1 MLLRVNNLIRTNLKI
16 FFHQTFNYDFILN
29 IIVITKLIYLT
40 QLTVDLNYSINDTH
54 SCHYILLYLI

>member
-1 MLLRVNNLIRTNLKI
+1 MLLRVNYIIRTNLKI
-16 FFHQTFNYDFILN
+16 FLHQTFKYDFILN

-54 SCHYILLYLI
+54 SCQYILLYLI